1 MLSYINE
8 FIKDGEKRKLSKNTL
23 DSYKRDLK
31 QFHEFL
37 NKKNE
42 DIISAD
48 SVTIMSYIQFLRNKK
63 RADSSIVRII
73 VTLRVFYKFL
83 LNKNLIQESPLFYF
97 KSPKSKRN
105 IPYILS
111 VDEVDSLLNMP
122 DKNTIKGK
130 RDKAMLELM
139 YATGMKV
146 TELINLKISDINLKL
161 SYIRC
166 KNNKFERIIPLG
178 SFAVKCLED
187 YLQDRSQFNKY
198 NEEYLFFNLKGNKM
212 SRQGFWK
219 IIKEYATELETDKK
233 VDSNV
238 LRHSFAVH
246 LIENGA
252 DLKSIQELLGHVAIS
267 STQIYSSIAK
277 KSKIMDVYKKSH
289 PRA

>member
-1 MLSYINE
+1 MVSYINE

-31 QFHEFL
+31 QFEKFL
-37 NKKNE
+37 NERNE
-42 DIISAD
+42 DIISSD
-48 SVTIMSYIQFLRNKK
+48 SVTIMSYIQFMRIKK
-63 RADSSIVRII
+63 RANSSIVRSI
-73 VTLRVFYKFL
+73 VTLRVFYKYLF
-83 LNKNLIQESPLFYF
+83 NKNLVQESPLFYF

-105 IPYILS
+105 IPFILS
-111 VDEVDSLLNMP
+111 VEEVDSLLNMP
-122 DKNTIKGK
+122 ESNTIKGK

-139 YATGMKV
+139 YATGMKI

-166 KNNKFERIIPLG
+166 KNNKFERIIPIG
-178 SFAVKCLED
+178 SYAIKCLEN
-187 YLQDRSQFNKY
+187 YLGVRKEFNKY
-198 NEEYLFFNLKGNKM
+198 NEEYLFFNLRGNKM

-219 IIKEYATELETDKK
+219 IIKEYAAELNTDKK

-252 DLKSIQELLGHVAIS
+252 DLKSIQELLGHAAIS